1 MLKLLKQLVWADRAP
16 LQQHKT
22 KGDSRGGQM
31 EQTGQSTHARK
42 HANKIKSEM
51 LNKRQLMCARVFG
64 VGGGGGSNTANCNT
78 KHETKREGGGR
89 DGQATR
95 LVAMRFA
102 ANLNVCFWLDECEAE
117 TVSSDIKV
125 GASAREPR
133 RALHA
138 LQHVLQE
145 HRAQARSKL
154 LRSRHSIWHRQQW
167 DLDQRCLLS
176 ASQAQENAK
185 KGGKKGH
192 WRRRAVSR
200 DSSGRVLRG

>member
-1 MLKLLKQLVWADRAP
+1 MDCPPTAASRICAAAGEASQSGSGNPTHLAATKLIFLWLAQ
-16 LQQHKT
+16 
-22 KGDSRGGQM
+22 
-31 EQTGQSTHARK
+31 
-42 HANKIKSEM
+42 
-51 LNKRQLMCARVFG
+51 
-64 VGGGGGSNTANCNT
+64 CNT

-95 LVAMRFA
+95 LIAMRFA